1 MNKEE
6 LEDELDNWK
15 SVQYRINDE
24 GMEYCFRYYSEFR
37 EIEDNEF
44 HLKRKNLINLM
55 KEMENYVTEKI
66 KELENQI
73 NQ

>member
-24 GMEYCFRYYSEFR
+24 GMEYCFRSYSEFR

>member
-24 GMEYCFRYYSEFR
+24 GMEYCFRSYSEFT